1 MNTHRIYDTFNHRI
15 VSNHRSII
23 AAVKAQAKFSRAV
36 TRANGGNSYIPTII
50 EYNADGTWIKCD
62 PSDVQDAEH
71 AAGIC

>member
-1 MNTHRIYDTFNHRI
+1 MNTHRIYDTFNRRI

-23 AAVKAQAKFSRAV
+23 AAVKAQAKFSRDV
-36 TRANGGNSYIPTII
+36 VRANGSNSYIPTII

-62 PSDVQDAEH
+62 NAGVQDAEH